1 MGRPGRKII
10 AVNVETGEKREFAS
24 AYECAMALG
33 TGHCNALAALD
44 RNGVCFGWKLYDSPE
59 SLRKRI
65 EELQRQL
72 AEIEG

>member
-1 MGRPGRKII
+1 MARASRKVI

-24 AYECAMALG
+24 AYECAASLG

-44 RNGVCFGWKLYDSPE
+44 RNGVCCGWKLYDSPE

-72 AEIEG
+72 EEIER